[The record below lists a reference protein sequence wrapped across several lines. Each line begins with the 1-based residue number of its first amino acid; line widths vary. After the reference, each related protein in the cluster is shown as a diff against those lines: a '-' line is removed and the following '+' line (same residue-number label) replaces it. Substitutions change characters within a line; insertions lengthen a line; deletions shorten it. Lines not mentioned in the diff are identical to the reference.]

1 MPRFALP
8 ILRTLRDRR
17 EKGEPGL
24 SNADIR
30 QLTSLDREQ
39 VKYVM
44 RKIRKDGMAEPE
56 RRRHTPEFR
65 WQCLMVIRW

>member
-1 MPRFALP
+1 
-8 ILRTLRDRR
+8 
-17 EKGEPGL
+17 L

-44 RKIRKDGMAEPE
+44 RKIKKDGMAESE
-56 RRRHTPEFR
+56 GRGGATR
-65 WQCLMVIRW
+65 WRFVGSV